1 MATRSLHDKPFSL
14 ACEENQAPIFAVV
27 APLFAKARQVLEI
40 GSGTGQH
47 AVYFA
52 NRLPHLIWQT
62 SDVPAQ
68 LPGIRLWL
76 AEARLPN
83 LPEPL
88 SLDVTGDW
96 PAGPFDGVFSAN
108 TAHIMGLPEVGRMF
122 LGVGQILA
130 AGTSFALYGPFSDG
144 GRQTSESNARFD
156 ASLKARDP
164 RMGVR
169 DLDDLRALA
178 ARAGLELR
186 ADHPM
191 PVNNRTLVWC
201 RCDSA
206 GSRTHPATRPEG

>member
-1 MATRSLHDKPFSL
+1 MATGPLHDKPFSP
-14 ACEENQAPIFAVV
+14 ACEENQAPILAVIG
-27 APLFAKARQVLEI
+27 PLFAQARRVLEI

-52 NRLPHLIWQT
+52 TRLPHLIWQT

-68 LPGIRLWL
+68 LPGIRWWL
-76 AEARLPN
+76 AEAQRPN

-88 SLDVTGDW
+88 SLEVTGDW

-108 TAHIMGLPEVGRMF
+108 TAHIMGMSAVGRMF
-122 LGVGQILA
+122 LGVGQVLA
-130 AGTSFALYGPFSDG
+130 PGAPFALYGPFSEG
-144 GRQTSESNARFD
+144 GQHTSESNARFD

-169 DLDDLRALA
+169 DLDDLRVFAE
-178 ARAGLELR
+178 RAGLALR
-186 ADHPM
+186 TDHPM

-201 RCDSA
+201 RCDAA
-206 GSRTHPATRPEG
+206 GA